1 MDALDELQNE
11 DNILLDT
18 IPGKKLK
25 ECSAIYTKRIEL
37 YKKYPRN
44 ETDRAIKV
52 HIYSRLELIYSQ
64 FFMFQSI
71 NHLQEIDNH
80 LQQIDNHL
88 QEIGKISTLMWISIR
103 GIQKHLKDKG
113 DDTP

>member
-1 MDALDELQNE
+1 MDPLDELQNE
-11 DNILLDT
+11 DNILLET

-37 YKKYPRN
+37 YKKYARN

-64 FFMFQSI
+64 FFIFQSI
-71 NHLQEIDNH
+71 HHLQEIDNHLQEIDNH

-103 GIQKHLKDKG
+103 GIQKHLK
-113 DDTP
+113 